1 VRRSGDRCYYC
12 PLHLSNKK
20 IKFTLTIIFTFLNN
34 STVYLQH
41 QDKLQV
47 IIVTSKLENGSY
59 ANKIIAT
66 PGFNKQFIS
75 ILSFSINT
83 LWLENLSDDNYDK
96 RLNIQITCSISK
108 VLSLLVVRWYRSKLS
123 VYVTAMTMTFMNS
136 LIIIIHCR
144 RRYHLLNK
152 YLQLKYLE
160 KQLLHIVLWS

>member
-1 VRRSGDRCYYC
+1 M
-12 PLHLSNKK
+12 
-20 IKFTLTIIFTFLNN
+20 
-34 STVYLQH
+34 QH

-83 LWLENLSDDNYDK
+83 LWLENLGDDNYDK

-123 VYVTAMTMTFMNS
+123 VYVTAMMTFMNS
-136 LIIIIHCR
+136 LIIIIRCR

>member
-1 VRRSGDRCYYC
+1 M
-12 PLHLSNKK
+12 
-20 IKFTLTIIFTFLNN
+20 
-34 STVYLQH
+34 QH

-66 PGFNKQFIS
+66 LGFNKQFIS
-75 ILSFSINT
+75 ILSFCINT
-83 LWLENLSDDNYDK
+83 LMLENLGDDNYDK

-108 VLSLLVVRWYRSKLS
+108 VLSLLVVRWYRSKLL
-123 VYVTAMTMTFMNS
+123 VYVTAMMTFMNS

>member
-1 VRRSGDRCYYC
+1 
-12 PLHLSNKK
+12 
-20 IKFTLTIIFTFLNN
+20 
-34 STVYLQH
+34 LQH
-41 QDKLQV
+41 KDKLQV

-59 ANKIIAT
+59 ANKTIAT
-66 PGFNKQFIS
+66 PRFNKQFIS

-123 VYVTAMTMTFMNS
+123 VYVTAMMTFMNS